1 MIPKPEKKSMFRP
14 IKDGDDCTDIIVK
27 TLIVMACTGVIG
39 IMLVAFITMFTL
51 PDPDPAEV
59 AWRTYMRLMQ
69 EDRQREE
76 QDRLQ
81 KKHGDQV
88 IIYEKDRAP
97 YYINKDGKKC
107 RYM

>member
-1 MIPKPEKKSMFRP
+1 MIPRAENKSILRP

-27 TLIVMACTGVIG
+27 TLVVMACAGVIG
-39 IMLVAFITMFTL
+39 IMLVAFITMFTF
-51 PDPDPAEV
+51 PEPDPAEV
-59 AWRTYMRLMQ
+59 AWRTHMRLMQ
-69 EDRQREE
+69 EDAAREK
-76 QDRLQ
+76 QLR

-97 YYINKDGKKC
+97 YYINKDGQKC